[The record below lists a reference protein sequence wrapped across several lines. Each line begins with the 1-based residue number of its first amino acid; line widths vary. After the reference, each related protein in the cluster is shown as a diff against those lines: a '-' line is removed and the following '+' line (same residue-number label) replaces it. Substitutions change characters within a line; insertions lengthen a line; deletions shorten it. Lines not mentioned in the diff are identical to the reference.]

1 MLTLD
6 NLYGVF
12 CDALLCD
19 DGHLVFVSLWGRDTA
34 IQELL
39 AKLSIPVREGGI
51 RTLKFTDLDNQS
63 TVTADIGD
71 PDRLDKMSGR
81 MPKHN
86 LFGDIVHLWLFDQRA
101 KQPDYVNHKAYLL
114 LMDVIDQTE
123 TSWELV
129 KAVSHLPLLDSWRS
143 RVLMLML
150 DKGWLRQLK
159 GYHLS
164 AVRVDI
170 PEDEFNQLISEQV
183 RLGAL
188 ALPNHALA
196 TTRRVERS
204 F

>member
-1 MLTLD
+1 MLTMD

-19 DGHLVFVSLWGRDTA
+19 EGHLVFVSLWGRDTA

-51 RTLKFTDLDNQS
+51 RELKFTDPNDRS
-63 TVTADIGD
+63 RITADIGD

-81 MPKHN
+81 MPGNN

-101 KQPDYVNHKAYLL
+101 KQPDYINHKAYLL
-114 LMDVIDQTE
+114 MMGADKTG

-129 KAVSHLPLLDSWRS
+129 KAVSPLPFLDKWRS
-143 RVLMLML
+143 QVLMLML

-159 GYHLS
+159 GYHLD
-164 AVRVDI
+164 AICVDI
-170 PEDEFNQLISEQV
+170 PEDEFSQLISEQV
-183 RLGAL
+183 RMGAL
-188 ALPNHALA
+188 TLPDHNPETAGGA
-196 TTRRVERS
+196 V
-204 F
+204 